1 MGCTSLTPHNHAKWE
16 LEKKARLAKRKLEKA
31 KKEND
36 NAKANQAGGA
46 ALKKHKGGVPNKLAL
61 SKTMKSMLCT
71 DFCTGEA
78 DATAWVDKVMAA
90 VDAASQDDNE
100 SKNE

>member
-1 MGCTSLTPHNHAKWE
+1 
-16 LEKKARLAKRKLEKA
+16 
-31 KKEND
+31 
-36 NAKANQAGGA
+36 
-46 ALKKHKGGVPNKLAL
+46 
-61 SKTMKSMLCT
+61 MKSMLCT

-90 VDAASQDDNE
+90 VDAASEDDNE